1 MYLGELNPGQK
12 SRTVG
17 QGQYYNTTKLEHNSI
32 KYAAVCVCVFVHAC
46 VCFSVCV
53 FVCVCLCVSECE
65 CACVCCLICFCS
77 LNEPKLSSIA

>member
-32 KYAAVCVCVFVHAC
+32 KYAAVWLCVFVRA
-46 VCFSVCV
+46 SVC
-53 FVCVCLCVSECE
+53 VCVCLSVSVRVSV
-65 CACVCCLICFCS
+65 A
-77 LNEPKLSSIA
+77 

>member
-32 KYAAVCVCVFVHAC
+32 KDAAVCLC
-46 VCFSVCV
+46 
-53 FVCVCLCVSECE
+53 VCVCLSVSVRVSV
-65 CACVCCLICFCS
+65 A
-77 LNEPKLSSIA
+77 